1 MGRDMAR
8 EHTVDDLEEGEAVMK
23 YKDSNEVK
31 EGGRLV
37 PFFRYKAFLIFEYF
51 FLSFFIF

>member
-1 MGRDMAR
+1 MAR